1 MTNSTERKRKPRT
14 APLRGDFNS
23 RLLTLEQ
30 ACMYLNRGK
39 TRTRQFCDSI
49 HATVKLGERC
59 VRFDRTV
66 IDAYIDGL
74 AQAQAAVNS

>member
-1 MTNSTERKRKPRT
+1 MSDLTKRKRKPRT
-14 APLRGDFNS
+14 APLRGDFSS
-23 RLLTLEQ
+23 RLLTIEQ

-39 TRTRQFCDSI
+39 TRTRQFCDEI

-59 VRFDRTV
+59 IRFDRTV

-74 AQAQAAVNS
+74 AQAAVTETA